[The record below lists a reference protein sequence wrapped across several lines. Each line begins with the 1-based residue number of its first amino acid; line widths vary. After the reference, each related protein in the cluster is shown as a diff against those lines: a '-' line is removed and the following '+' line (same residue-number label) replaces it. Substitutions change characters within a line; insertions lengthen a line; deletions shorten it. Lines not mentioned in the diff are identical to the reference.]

1 MLEKMN
7 FSGWPD
13 SIRLSNQEI
22 EMIIL
27 TDVGP
32 RIISFGYIHGQNL
45 FYVSPSEKGK
55 TGGDQ
60 WHLYGGH
67 RLWHAPEEMPRS
79 YSPDNYKVGHSWD
92 GKTLTLSQEKEP
104 LTGLIKEMEITM
116 ETTGNSVKVLHR
128 IINKNLWAIKLS
140 PWAITAFAGG
150 GTAILPQEPYVDPE
164 RVLLPARPLVLWHY
178 TQMNDPRWVWGQKY
192 IQMNFDPA
200 LKSEQKIGILNKQ
213 GWAAYF
219 LNSELFIKIFKYDES
234 AGYPDY
240 ECNNELY
247 MNGDFVEV
255 ESLGPLK
262 ETPSHGMVEHI
273 EYWTLNKIP
282 NLKGEDSIDKNV
294 LPVVKSIQHS
304 ISWK

>member
-1 MLEKMN
+1 MLEKVN
-7 FSGWPD
+7 FSGWAN
-13 SIRLSNQEI
+13 SIKLSNREI

-32 RIISFGYIHGQNL
+32 RIISLGYKNSQNL

-55 TGGDQ
+55 TGGEQ

-67 RLWHAPEEMPRS
+67 RLWHSPEEMPRS
-79 YSPDNYKVGHSWD
+79 YGPDNNKVEHSWD

-116 ETTGNSVKVLHR
+116 ETVRNSVKVLHR

-164 RVLLPARPLVLWHY
+164 RILLPARPLVLWYY
-178 TQMNDPRWVWGQKY
+178 TRMDDPRWVWGQKY

-213 GWAAYF
+213 GWAAYY
-219 LNSELFIKIFKYDES
+219 LNGELFIKIFEYDES
-234 AGYPDY
+234 ARYPDY

-247 MNGDFVEV
+247 MNGYFVEV
-255 ESLGPLK
+255 ESLGPF
-262 ETPSHGMVEHI
+262 EEIPSHGMVEHI

-282 NLKGEDSIDKNV
+282 VLKGEDSIDRNV